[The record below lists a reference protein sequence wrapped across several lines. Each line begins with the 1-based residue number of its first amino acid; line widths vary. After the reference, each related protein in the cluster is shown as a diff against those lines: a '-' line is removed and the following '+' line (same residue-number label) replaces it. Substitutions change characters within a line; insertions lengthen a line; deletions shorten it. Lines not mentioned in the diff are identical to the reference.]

1 MLFKLYSV
9 FRIPYSV
16 RRYLF
21 SGARFTVYGTV
32 SSLLVLF
39 LLLLT
44 ACVDPALECTD
55 PLGCVEIRP
64 DDPLLVAALLDQSGR
79 AAALSAEVQNGLL
92 MALADRDNELLGHRL
107 ELVPFDGG
115 CQESGGAAS
124 AREILADGRI
134 AGVLGTVCS
143 ESAAAAIP
151 LLAERGMVM
160 VSPANTAPRLTETA
174 VSPTFFRVAYNN
186 RLQADLMAEFAFTTL
201 GARTAAIIRDTTA
214 YSIDLAATFT
224 DHFTTA
230 GGVILY
236 EGVLSPGQV
245 DIAEKLDL
253 LLRTA
258 PDVVYMP
265 LFEPEAAYFVVQVHE
280 QETLTEVPLLGTDT
294 LLLES
299 FARSIGTG
307 ADSTYLSAA
316 AVSSTAYD
324 LFLQRWADRYGVLPT
339 TPFAAYAYDAANLLL
354 DQITAVAQ
362 LSNDNSLLI
371 GRQALLDAV
380 AGTQNYEALTGTLTC
395 QESGDC
401 AARSSLAVLQL
412 VDWESEESGWP
423 PAVVWHATTP

>member
-1 MLFKLYSV
+1 
-9 FRIPYSV
+9 
-16 RRYLF
+16 
-21 SGARFTVYGTV
+21 
-32 SSLLVLF
+32 
-39 LLLLT
+39 
-44 ACVDPALECTD
+44 
-55 PLGCVEIRP
+55 
-64 DDPLLVAALLDQSGR
+64 
-79 AAALSAEVQNGLL
+79 
-92 MALADRDNELLGHRL
+92 
-107 ELVPFDGG
+107 
-115 CQESGGAAS
+115 
-124 AREILADGRI
+124 
-134 AGVLGTVCS
+134 
-143 ESAAAAIP
+143 
-151 LLAERGMVM
+151 
-160 VSPANTAPRLTETA
+160 
-174 VSPTFFRVAYNN
+174 
-186 RLQADLMAEFAFTTL
+186 
-201 GARTAAIIRDTTA
+201 
-214 YSIDLAATFT
+214 
-224 DHFTTA
+224 
-230 GGVILY
+230 
-236 EGVLSPGQV
+236 
-245 DIAEKLDL
+245 
-253 LLRTA
+253 
-258 PDVVYMP
+258 
-265 LFEPEAAYFVVQVHE
+265 
-280 QETLTEVPLLGTDT
+280 LGTDT